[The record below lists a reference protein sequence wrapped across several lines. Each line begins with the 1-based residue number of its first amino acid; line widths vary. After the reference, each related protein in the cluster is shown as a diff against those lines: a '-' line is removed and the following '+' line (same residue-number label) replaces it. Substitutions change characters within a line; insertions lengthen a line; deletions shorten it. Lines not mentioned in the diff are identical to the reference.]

1 MANMKKLKVLITY
14 ICFGV
19 LSVVA
24 EDSILTRQNDT
35 FSHQCVQYDTLTMRK
50 DSLFTASHIS
60 VDFND
65 ITQQKWN
72 WHYLIEILSV
82 LAPLG
87 VSIISCIWMY
97 KTNKTT
103 NQHQAR
109 QVQLEYQ
116 GRKEEKYYDACVNKQ
131 GEILSRLNEIVGD
144 MCNGSVPELVKIQ
157 KTTNIIIA
165 SVPYLTDKMYEIASS
180 IISITEQVANEMDVS
195 TDNTT
200 KLNQLIGD
208 YISEYKENVSIKT
221 NKNNNI

>member
-1 MANMKKLKVLITY
+1 MKKLKVIIVYTCL
-14 ICFGV
+14 GV

-35 FSHQCVQYDTLTMRK
+35 FSHQCVQYDTLTMHK

-116 GRKEEKYYDACVNKQ
+116 WRKEEKYYDACVNKQ
-131 GEILSRLNEIVGD
+131 GEILSRLNEIVGEI
-144 MCNGSVPELVKIQ
+144 CNGSVPKLVKIQ

-180 IISITEQVANEMDVS
+180 IISITEQAANEMDVS